1 LFHYQSLER
10 FSMSSS
16 NLKFGLLAA
25 GVVTLGLSA
34 CGGGGSTST
43 PPSAVGPTPPVATTT
58 VTFVTG
64 AISGFGSVIINGV
77 RYESDS
83 ATVSKEGKSSTQTD
97 LKTGEVVTLRAEKG
111 ADGVNR
117 AKAIEQSRLVQGAV
131 TAIDTTNDT
140 LTIAGTVIS
149 VTASTVF
156 DAGIT
161 GGLDGIAVGDR
172 IEVHGFAGATTGTA
186 TATRIEKSDPADTE
200 IEVTGKV
207 TALDAT
213 AKRFTIGT
221 LVVDYSTA
229 TLVGLAAS
237 GPADGEL
244 VEVKGTSLLADG
256 ALKAT
261 RVKREDGGLK
271 GVKDDSGEL
280 SGAVTS
286 FVSATDFVVNGQ
298 KVTTTSST
306 IYVGGTSADIKADA
320 KLEVEGKLDTSGNLV
335 ADKIIFK
342 REATFELKATVEAVT
357 VDAADVTAG
366 TLKVL
371 GVTFVVN
378 AETRKEDDRANNHYF
393 KLADVSVGDWVEVAA
408 VPDATDP
415 TKWIATKIERQA
427 VQTEAEV
434 EGLAEQL
441 ASPSFK
447 VGPVSIDTSTSSFR
461 DAANNRITQA
471 EFFALTGV
479 RVKVEGT
486 VGTGNLVAT
495 KVRVRPART
504 AR

>member
-1 LFHYQSLER
+1 MYSL
-10 FSMSSS
+10 
-16 NLKFGLLAA
+16 NLKPSLLAVGA
-25 GVVTLGLSA
+25 LTLGLTA
-34 CGGGGSTST
+34 CGGGGGSTAA
-43 PPSAVGPTPPVATTT
+43 PSATGPTPPAATTA
-58 VTFVTG
+58 VTYVTG

-83 ATVSKEGKSSTQTD
+83 ATVSKEGKSATQTD
-97 LKTGEVVTLRAEKG
+97 LKTGEVITLRAEKG
-111 ADGVNR
+111 ADGINR
-117 AKAIEQSRLVQGAV
+117 AKAIEQSRLVQGPV
-131 TAIDTTNDT
+131 TAIDTAAET
-140 LTIAGTVIS
+140 LTIAGTVIA
-149 VTASTVF
+149 VTADTVF

-161 GGLDGIAVGDR
+161 GRLAGIAVGDR

-186 TATRIEKSDPADTE
+186 TATRIEKADPADTE

-221 LVVDYSTA
+221 QVVDYSTA
-229 TLVGLAAS
+229 TFLGLAAS

-261 RVKREDGGLK
+261 RVKKEDGGLK
-271 GVKDDSGEL
+271 GAKGDTGEL
-280 SGAVTS
+280 SGTVTS

-306 IYVGGTSADIKADA
+306 VYVGGTSADLKADA
-320 KLEVEGKLDTSGNLV
+320 KLEVEGKLDTNGNLV

-342 REATFELKATVEAVT
+342 REATFELMATVEAVT
-357 VDAADVTAG
+357 VDAADATAG
-366 TLKVL
+366 TLRVL

-378 AETRKEDDRANNHYF
+378 ADTRKEDERANNHYF
-393 KLADVSVGDWVEVAA
+393 KLADLAAGDWVEVAA

-415 TKWIATKIERQA
+415 TKWVATKIERKP
-427 VQTEAEV
+427 VQTQAEV

-441 ASPSFK
+441 ATNPLFK
-447 VGPVSIDTSTSSFR
+447 VGPVSIDATNSSFR
-461 DAANNRITQA
+461 DAANNRIDIAT
-471 EFFALTGV
+471 FFALTGV
-479 RVKVEGT
+479 RVSVEGT

-504 AR
+504 PR

>member
-1 LFHYQSLER
+1 
-10 FSMSSS
+10 MNSS
-16 NLKFGLLAA
+16 NLKFGLLAVGA
-25 GVVTLGLSA
+25 VTLGLSA
-34 CGGGGSTST
+34 CGGGGGSTST

-97 LKTGEVVTLRAEKG
+97 LKTGEVITLRAEKG

-117 AKAIEQSRLVQGAV
+117 AKAIEQSRLVQGPV

-172 IEVHGFAGATTGTA
+172 IEVHGFAGAATGTA
-186 TATRIEKSDPADTE
+186 TATRIEKADAADTE
-200 IEVTGKV
+200 IEVTGKL

-229 TLVGLAAS
+229 TFVGLAAS

-271 GVKDDSGEL
+271 GAKGDSGEL

-306 IYVGGTSADIKADA
+306 IYVGGTSADLKADV
-320 KLEVEGKLDTSGNLV
+320 KLEVEGKLDTNGNLV

-378 AETRKEDDRANNHYF
+378 ADTRKEDDRASNHYF
-393 KLADVSVGDWVEVAA
+393 KLADVSAGDWVEVAA

-415 TKWIATKIERQA
+415 TKWIATKIERKP

-434 EGLAEQL
+434 KGLAEQL
-441 ASPSFK
+441 ASPLFK

-461 DAANNRITQA
+461 DAANERITQA
-471 EFFALTGV
+471 QFFALTGV
-479 RVKVEGT
+479 RVSVEGT

-504 AR
+504 PR

>member
-1 LFHYQSLER
+1 
-10 FSMSSS
+10 M
-16 NLKFGLLAA
+16 
-25 GVVTLGLSA
+25 
-34 CGGGGSTST
+34 
-43 PPSAVGPTPPVATTT
+43 
-58 VTFVTG
+58 
-64 AISGFGSVIINGV
+64 
-77 RYESDS
+77 
-83 ATVSKEGKSSTQTD
+83 
-97 LKTGEVVTLRAEKG
+97 
-111 ADGVNR
+111 
-117 AKAIEQSRLVQGAV
+117 
-131 TAIDTTNDT
+131 
-140 LTIAGTVIS
+140 
-149 VTASTVF
+149 
-156 DAGIT
+156 
-161 GGLDGIAVGDR
+161 GDR
-172 IEVHGFAGATTGTA
+172 IEVHGFAGAATGTA
-186 TATRIEKSDPADTE
+186 TATRIEKADAADTE

-221 LVVDYSTA
+221 QVVDYSTA

-271 GVKDDSGEL
+271 GAKGDSGEL

-306 IYVGGTSADIKADA
+306 IYVGGTSADLKADV

-378 AETRKEDDRANNHYF
+378 ADTRKEDDRASNHYF
-393 KLADVSVGDWVEVAA
+393 KLADVSAGDWVEVAA

-415 TKWIATKIERQA
+415 TKWIATKIERKP

-434 EGLAEQL
+434 KGLAEQL
-441 ASPSFK
+441 ASPLFK

-461 DAANNRITQA
+461 DAANERITQA
-471 EFFALTGV
+471 QFFALTGV
-479 RVKVEGT
+479 RVSVEGT

-495 KVRVRPART
+495 KVRVRPVRT
-504 AR
+504 PR

>member
-1 LFHYQSLER
+1 
-10 FSMSSS
+10 MNSS
-16 NLKFGLLAA
+16 NPKLGLLAVGA
-25 GVVTLGLSA
+25 LTLGLTA
-34 CGGGGSTST
+34 CGGGGGSTSAPT
-43 PPSAVGPTPPVATTT
+43 ANVPAPPTATTP

-83 ATVSKEGKSSTQTD
+83 ATVSKEGKSATQTD
-97 LKTGEVVTLRAEKG
+97 LKAGEVITLRAEKG
-111 ADGVNR
+111 ADGINH
-117 AKAIEQSRLVQGAV
+117 AKAIEQSRLVQGPV
-131 TAIDTTNDT
+131 TAIDTTNET

-149 VTASTVF
+149 VTADTVF
-156 DAGIT
+156 DVGIT
-161 GGLDGIAVGDR
+161 GRLAGIAVGDR

-186 TATRIEKSDPADTE
+186 TATRIEKADPADTE

-207 TALDAT
+207 TGLDAT

-221 LVVDYSTA
+221 QVVDYSTA
-229 TLVGLAAS
+229 TFVGLAAY

-261 RVKREDGGLK
+261 RVKKEDGGLK
-271 GVKDDSGEL
+271 GAKGDSGEL
-280 SGAVTS
+280 SGTVTS

-306 IYVGGTSADIKADA
+306 IYVGGTSADLKADA
-320 KLEVEGKLDTSGNLV
+320 KLEVEGKLDTNGNLV

-342 REATFELKATVEAVT
+342 REATFELMATVEAVT

-378 AETRKEDDRANNHYF
+378 ADTRKEDERASNHYF
-393 KLADVSVGDWVEVAA
+393 KLADLAAGDWVEVAA

-415 TKWIATKIERQA
+415 TKWIATKIERKPT
-427 VQTEAEV
+427 QTVAEV

-441 ASPSFK
+441 ANPLFK
-447 VGPVSIDTSTSSFR
+447 VGPVSIDTATSSFR
-461 DAANNRITQA
+461 DAANNRITPA
-471 EFFALTGV
+471 DFFALTGV
-479 RVKVEGT
+479 RVSVEGT

-495 KVRVRPART
+495 KVRVRPAR
-504 AR
+504 APR

>member
-1 LFHYQSLER
+1 
-10 FSMSSS
+10 MSSS